1 MDPLSYCLATG
12 TSWQQAW
19 CWDKEHGVILGR
31 AAWSPLTLG
40 AAGPM
45 SYLPHT

>member
-1 MDPLSYCLATG
+1 MGPLSYCRAMG
-12 TSWQQAW
+12 TSWQQGW
-19 CWDKEHGVILGR
+19 CWDKEHTVILGG
-31 AAWSPLTLG
+31 AAWSPLTPG